1 MILHSESDKRIIV
14 QGTINGKKAYML
26 VDTGAVAGIMDKS
39 AVKDFGLKVNKNKKF
54 SMEGAGGKFNAYLC
68 ETPLSIGGKL
78 MYQFLVADIDN
89 LIKSILTETGVEID
103 GIISLPQMKGLNI
116 DINTASNYI
125 NIG

>member
-1 MILHSESDKRIIV
+1 MILQSESDKRIIV

-26 VDTGAVAGIMDKS
+26 VDTGAVAGILDKS
-39 AVKDFGLKVNKNKKF
+39 AVKAYDLKVNKNKKF

-68 ETPLSIGGKL
+68 ETPLFIGDKL

-89 LIKSILTETGVEID
+89 LIKSILTETNVEID
-103 GIISLPQMKGLNI
+103 GIISLPQMKALNI

-125 NIG
+125 DIG

>member
-1 MILHSESDKRIIV
+1 MILKSESDKRIIV

-26 VDTGAVAGIMDKS
+26 VDTGAVAGIISDNV
-39 AVKDFGLKVNKNKKF
+39 VKKFGLNVNKSKKF
-54 SMEGAGGKFNAYLC
+54 YMQGAGGKFKAYLC

-89 LIKSILTETGVEID
+89 LIKSILTETNVEID

-116 DINTASNYI
+116 EINTANNYI